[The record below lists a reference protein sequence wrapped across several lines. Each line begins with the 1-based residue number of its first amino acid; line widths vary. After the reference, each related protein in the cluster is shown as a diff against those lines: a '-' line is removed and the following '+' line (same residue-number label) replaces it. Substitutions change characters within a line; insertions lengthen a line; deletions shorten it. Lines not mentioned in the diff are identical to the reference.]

1 MILLEG
7 KRRQFIITQTLNW
20 KENKIGCRR
29 INNILRL
36 KKGSLIFCVF
46 CVLASIIMHRNDKI
60 KQILENIIFHA
71 YRIFFNILRFFV
83 IFKWN
88 PLRLWKMKMKNF
100 NGNLFFRPI
109 STYHNVRELTFQKK
123 VCPGSSLLFK
133 RHMFGFLHCSGSA
146 GKCPEI
152 PFIVRTLRNENSS
165 NWIRIRIFIPVNLWV
180 KSFSHPD

>member
-71 YRIFFNILRFFV
+71 YRIFL
-83 IFKWN
+83 IFCD
-88 PLRLWKMKMKNF
+88 F
-100 NGNLFFRPI
+100 SLF
-109 STYHNVRELTFQKK
+109 S
-123 VCPGSSLLFK
+123 
-133 RHMFGFLHCSGSA
+133 
-146 GKCPEI
+146 
-152 PFIVRTLRNENSS
+152 NET
-165 NWIRIRIFIPVNLWV
+165 P
-180 KSFSHPD
+180 